1 MKVINIGAVTIN
13 VKDLDEAIKR
23 FSDVLGLTFVKL
35 PGPGSS
41 MKRIGTDQQSERSK
55 MKVAIDRTGYLEL
68 VESVPPVEKE
78 GISNIHFRVSDIEQ
92 ATEELTRKGLRLIAT
107 VDDPVGFKE
116 AVFAP
121 DNMHGVPLLL
131 VEYSGPV
138 LADVLEKS
146 SGK

>member
-1 MKVINIGAVTIN
+1 MKVVDIGAVTIN
-13 VKDLDEAIKR
+13 VKNLDEAIDR

-41 MKRIGTDQQSERSK
+41 MKRAGASQESERPKIK
-55 MKVAIDRTGYLEL
+55 MAIDRTGYLEL

-92 ATEELTRKGLRLIAT
+92 ATEELTGKGLRLTAT

-131 VEYSGPV
+131 VEYSGSV
-138 LADVLEKS
+138 LVDVLEKS